1 MNYLE
6 DDIKFFSRLVNGSQ
20 SGVIASAEQ
29 VKDYNWNRG
38 AGAFQNVINNYL
50 KEQIDLKNE
59 TISAEDREVLNYL
72 KLIKNGLVTNEQGIL
87 SYSENSVEIG
97 TSNGGNSQ
105 NPTKTA
111 VIIAGANSE
120 HAGLM
125 TAQDKRKLDTLST
138 VGVGSILFFDQYI
151 TTVLP
156 NPQEQ
161 SIVAL
166 DGRRVIYSTDK
177 KGFMIQY
184 ENKYYISTSDDL
196 LNNIGVNPH
205 APLPGGIRKPFEQ
218 TIYIAKDTF
227 IPYVLDP
234 TTDVLKPL
242 NVNKIENVTV

>member
-29 VKDYNWNRG
+29 VKDYNWNQG

-87 SYSENSVEIG
+87 NYSENSVEIG

-161 SIVAL
+161 SIGAI

>member
-29 VKDYNWNRG
+29 VKDYNWNQG

-87 SYSENSVEIG
+87 NYSEYSVEIG

-111 VIIAGANSE
+111 VIIEGANSE
-120 HAGLM
+120 RAGLM

-151 TTVLP
+151 TEVLP
-156 NPQEQ
+156 NPEQ
-161 SIVAL
+161 MSITAL

-196 LNNIGVNPH
+196 LNNIGVNAN
-205 APLPGGIRKPFEQ
+205 APLPAGIRKPFEQ

>member
-29 VKDYNWNRG
+29 VKDYDWNQG
-38 AGAFQNVINNYL
+38 AGAFQNVINSYL

-59 TISAEDREVLNYL
+59 SISAEDREVLNYL
-72 KLIKNGLVTNEQGIL
+72 KLIKNGLVTNEQGVL
-87 SYSENSVEIG
+87 NYSENSVQIG

-111 VIIAGANSE
+111 IFITCANSE

-138 VGVGSILFFDQYI
+138 VGVGSILFFDQYL
-151 TTVLP
+151 TETLP
-156 NPQEQ
+156 NPEQQ
-161 SIVAL
+161 SIRAI
-166 DGRRVIYSTDK
+166 DGRKVVYRTDK
-177 KGFMIQY
+177 KGFMIMY
-184 ENKYYISTSDDL
+184 ENKFYISTPDDL
-196 LNNIGVNPH
+196 LDNIGVN
-205 APLPGGIRKPFEQ
+205 ADSLLSAGMRTPFEQ

-234 TTDVLKPL
+234 TTNVLKPL

>member
-29 VKDYNWNRG
+29 VKDYNWNQG

-59 TISAEDREVLNYL
+59 TISTEDREVLNYL

-97 TSNGGNSQ
+97 TSNSGNSQ

-111 VIIAGANSE
+111 VIITGANSE

-156 NPQEQ
+156 SPQEQ
-161 SIVAL
+161 SIGAI

-184 ENKYYISTSDDL
+184 DNKYYIATADNL
-196 LNNIGVNPH
+196 LNNIGVNAN
-205 APLPGGIRKPFEQ
+205 APLPAGIRKPFEQ

>member
-29 VKDYNWNRG
+29 VKDYNWNQG

-87 SYSENSVEIG
+87 NYSENSVEIG
-97 TSNGGNSQ
+97 TSNSGNSQ

-111 VIIAGANSE
+111 VIITGANSE

-161 SIVAL
+161 SIGAI
-166 DGRRVIYSTDK
+166 DGRRVIYSIDK

-184 ENKYYISTSDDL
+184 ENKYYIATADNL
-196 LNNIGVNPH
+196 LDNIGVNAN
-205 APLPGGIRKPFEQ
+205 APLPAGIRKPFEQ
-218 TIYIAKDTF
+218 TIYIVKDTF

>member
-29 VKDYNWNRG
+29 VKDYDWNQG

-59 TISAEDREVLNYL
+59 TISSEDREVLNYL

-87 SYSENSVEIG
+87 NYSENSVEIG
-97 TSNGGNSQ
+97 TSNSGNSQ

-111 VIIAGANSE
+111 VIITGANSE

-151 TTVLP
+151 TAVLP
-156 NPQEQ
+156 SPQEQ
-161 SIVAL
+161 SIGAI
-166 DGRRVIYSTDK
+166 DGRQVIYSTDK

-184 ENKYYISTSDDL
+184 ENKYYIATADNL
-196 LNNIGVNPH
+196 LDNIGVNAN
-205 APLPGGIRKPFEQ
+205 APLPAGIRKPFEQ

-227 IPYVLDP
+227 ITYVLDT

>member
-6 DDIKFFSRLVNGSQ
+6 DDIKFFSRLVNGNQ

-29 VKDYNWNRG
+29 VKDYNWNHG
-38 AGAFQNVINNYL
+38 TGAFQNVINNYL

-72 KLIKNGLVTNEQGIL
+72 KLIKNGLVTNEQGVL

-97 TSNGGNSQ
+97 TSNSGNSQ

-111 VIIAGANSE
+111 VIITGANSE

-151 TTVLP
+151 AAVLP
-156 NPQEQ
+156 NPEQQ
-161 SIVAL
+161 SIGAI
-166 DGRRVIYSTDK
+166 DGRRVIYNTNK

-184 ENKYYISTSDDL
+184 ENKYYISTLDNL
-196 LNNIGVNPH
+196 LNNIGVNTN

-242 NVNKIENVTV
+242 NVNRIENVTV

>member
-29 VKDYNWNRG
+29 VKDYNWNQG

-87 SYSENSVEIG
+87 NYSENSVEIG
-97 TSNGGNSQ
+97 TSNSGNSQ

-111 VIIAGANSE
+111 VIITGANSE
-120 HAGLM
+120 RAGLM

-156 NPQEQ
+156 SPQEQ
-161 SIVAL
+161 SIGAI

-184 ENKYYISTSDDL
+184 ENKYYIATADNL
-196 LNNIGVNPH
+196 LNNIGVNAN
-205 APLPGGIRKPFEQ
+205 APLPAGIRKPFEQ

>member
-38 AGAFQNVINNYL
+38 TGAFQNVINNYL

-59 TISAEDREVLNYL
+59 TISTEDREVLNYL

-111 VIIAGANSE
+111 VIITGANSE

-125 TAQDKRKLDTLST
+125 TAQDKRKLDTIST

-151 TTVLP
+151 TEVLP
-156 NPQEQ
+156 NPQQQ
-161 SIVAL
+161 SIGAI
-166 DGRRVIYSTDK
+166 DGRQVIYSTDK

-184 ENKYYISTSDDL
+184 ENKYYISTADNL
-196 LNNIGVNPH
+196 LNNIGVNTNV
-205 APLPGGIRKPFEQ
+205 PLPRKPFEQ
-218 TIYIAKDTF
+218 TIYIEKDTF

>member
-29 VKDYNWNRG
+29 VKDYNWNQG

-59 TISAEDREVLNYL
+59 SISAEDREVLNYL
-72 KLIKNGLVTNEQGIL
+72 KLIKNGLVTNEQGVL
-87 SYSENSVEIG
+87 NYSENSVEIG

-105 NPTKTA
+105 NPTKIA
-111 VIIAGANSE
+111 VIITGANSE

-151 TTVLP
+151 TAVLP
-156 NPQEQ
+156 SPQEQ
-161 SIVAL
+161 SIGAI
-166 DGRRVIYSTDK
+166 DGRQVIYSTDK

-184 ENKYYISTSDDL
+184 ENKYYIATADNL
-196 LNNIGVNPH
+196 LDNIGVNAG
-205 APLPGGIRKPFEQ
+205 APLPAGIRKPFEQ

-242 NVNKIENVTV
+242 NVNKIENITV

>member
-20 SGVIASAEQ
+20 YGVIGSAEQ
-29 VKDYNWNRG
+29 VKDYDWNQG

-72 KLIKNGLVTNEQGIL
+72 KLIKNGLVTNEQGVL
-87 SYSENSVEIG
+87 NYSKNSVEIG

-111 VIIAGANSE
+111 VFITGASFE

-125 TAQDKRKLDTLST
+125 TAQDKRKLDALST
-138 VGVGSILFFDQYI
+138 VGVGSILFFDQYV
-151 TTVLP
+151 TAVLP
-156 NPQEQ
+156 DIQQQ
-161 SIVAL
+161 SIGAIQ
-166 DGRRVIYSTDK
+166 GRQVIYSTDK
-177 KGFMIQY
+177 KGFVILY
-184 ENKYYISTSDDL
+184 ENKLYISTADNL
-196 LNNIGVNPH
+196 LDNIGVNTSVVSE
-205 APLPGGIRKPFEQ
+205 GVKPFEQ

-227 IPYVLDP
+227 VPYVLDP

-242 NVNKIENVTV
+242 NVNKIENITV

>member
-29 VKDYNWNRG
+29 VKDYNWNQG

-59 TISAEDREVLNYL
+59 TISTEDREVLNYL

-87 SYSENSVEIG
+87 NYSENSVEIG
-97 TSNGGNSQ
+97 TSNSGNSQ

-111 VIIAGANSE
+111 VIITGANSE

-151 TTVLP
+151 TTVLQ

-161 SIVAL
+161 SIGAI

-184 ENKYYISTSDDL
+184 DNKYYIATADNL
-196 LNNIGVNPH
+196 LDNIGVNAN
-205 APLPGGIRKPFEQ
+205 APLPAGIRKPFEQ

>member
-29 VKDYNWNRG
+29 VKDYNWNQG

-87 SYSENSVEIG
+87 NYSENSVEIG

-111 VIIAGANSE
+111 VIITGADSE

-151 TTVLP
+151 TEVLSI
-156 NPQEQ
+156 QEY
-161 SIVAL
+161 SIGAI
-166 DGRRVIYSTDK
+166 DGRRVIYSTNK

-184 ENKYYISTSDDL
+184 ENKYYISTADNL
-196 LNNIGVNPH
+196 LNNIGINDSPTP
-205 APLPGGIRKPFEQ
+205 AGIRKPFEQ

-242 NVNKIENVTV
+242 NVNRIENVTV

>member
-20 SGVIASAEQ
+20 PGVIASAEQ
-29 VKDYNWNRG
+29 VKDYNWNHG
-38 AGAFQNVINNYL
+38 TGAFQNVINNYL

-59 TISAEDREVLNYL
+59 TISEEDREVLNYL

-87 SYSENSVEIG
+87 NYSENSVEIG

-111 VIIAGANSE
+111 VIITGANSE

-161 SIVAL
+161 SIGAI

-184 ENKYYISTSDDL
+184 ENKYYIGTADNL
-196 LNNIGVNPH
+196 LDNIGVNAG
-205 APLPGGIRKPFEQ
+205 APLPAGIRKPFEQ

>member
-29 VKDYNWNRG
+29 VKDYGWNQG

-87 SYSENSVEIG
+87 NYSENSVEIG

-111 VIIAGANSE
+111 VIITGASSK

-125 TAQDKRKLDTLST
+125 TAQDKRKLDTLSA
-138 VGVGSILFFDQYI
+138 VSIRSVLFFDRYV
-151 TTVLP
+151 TGALP
-156 NPQEQ
+156 SIEQQ
-161 SIVAL
+161 SIGAIE
-166 DGRRVIYSTDK
+166 GRQVIYSTDK
-177 KGFMIQY
+177 KGFVIWY
-184 ENKYYISTSDDL
+184 ENKLYTSSADNL
-196 LNNIGVNPH
+196 LDNFGVNT
-205 APLPGGIRKPFEQ
+205 GIIPEVRTPFEQ

-227 IPYVLDP
+227 ISYVLDP

-242 NVNKIENVTV
+242 NVNRIENVTV

>member
-29 VKDYNWNRG
+29 VKDYNWNLG

-111 VIIAGANSE
+111 VIIEGANSE
-120 HAGLM
+120 RAGLM

-151 TTVLP
+151 TEVLP
-156 NPQEQ
+156 IPEQQ
-161 SIVAL
+161 SIGAIN
-166 DGRRVIYSTDK
+166 GRRVIYSTNK

-184 ENKYYISTSDDL
+184 ENKYYISTADNL
-196 LNNIGVNPH
+196 LNNIGVNTN

-218 TIYIAKDTF
+218 TIYIAKNTF

>member
-29 VKDYNWNRG
+29 VKDYNWNQG

-87 SYSENSVEIG
+87 NYSENSVEIG

-111 VIIAGANSE
+111 VIIEGANSE
-120 HAGLM
+120 RAGLM

-166 DGRRVIYSTDK
+166 DGRQVIYSTDK

-205 APLPGGIRKPFEQ
+205 DPLPAGIRKPFEQ

>member
-29 VKDYNWNRG
+29 VKDYNWNQG

-59 TISAEDREVLNYL
+59 TISTEDREVLNYL

-87 SYSENSVEIG
+87 NYSENSVEIG
-97 TSNGGNSQ
+97 TSNSGNSQ

-111 VIIAGANSE
+111 VIITGANSE

-161 SIVAL
+161 SIGAI

-184 ENKYYISTSDDL
+184 ENKYYIATADNL
-196 LNNIGVNPH
+196 LDNIGVNAN
-205 APLPGGIRKPFEQ
+205 APLPAGIRKPFEQ

>member
-29 VKDYNWNRG
+29 VKDYDWNQG
-38 AGAFQNVINNYL
+38 AGAFQNVINSYL

-59 TISAEDREVLNYL
+59 SISAEDREVLNYL
-72 KLIKNGLVTNEQGIL
+72 KLIKNGLVTNEQGVL
-87 SYSENSVEIG
+87 NYSENSVQIG

-111 VIIAGANSE
+111 IFITGANSE

-138 VGVGSILFFDQYI
+138 VGVGSILFFDQYL
-151 TTVLP
+151 TKTLP
-156 NPQEQ
+156 NPEQQ
-161 SIVAL
+161 SIGAI
-166 DGRRVIYSTDK
+166 DGRKVVYRTDK
-177 KGFMIQY
+177 KGFMIMY
-184 ENKYYISTSDDL
+184 ENKFYISTPDDL
-196 LNNIGVNPH
+196 LDNIGVN
-205 APLPGGIRKPFEQ
+205 AGALLSAGMRTPFEQ

-234 TTDVLKPL
+234 TTNVLKPL

>member
-29 VKDYNWNRG
+29 VKDYGWNQG

-59 TISAEDREVLNYL
+59 TISTEDREVLNYL
-72 KLIKNGLVTNEQGIL
+72 KLINNGLVTNEQGVL
-87 SYSENSVEIG
+87 NYSENSVEIG

-161 SIVAL
+161 SIGAI

-184 ENKYYISTSDDL
+184 ENKYYIATADNL
-196 LNNIGVNPH
+196 LDNIGVNAN
-205 APLPGGIRKPFEQ
+205 APLPAGIRKPFEQ

-242 NVNKIENVTV
+242 NVNRIENVTV

>member
-29 VKDYNWNRG
+29 VKDYNWNQG

-87 SYSENSVEIG
+87 NYSENSVEIG

-161 SIVAL
+161 SIGAI

-227 IPYVLDP
+227 IPYILDP

>member
-29 VKDYNWNRG
+29 VKDYNWNQG

-87 SYSENSVEIG
+87 NYSENSVEIG
-97 TSNGGNSQ
+97 TSNSGNSQ

-111 VIIAGANSE
+111 VIITGANSE

-151 TTVLP
+151 TAVLP
-156 NPQEQ
+156 SPQEQ
-161 SIVAL
+161 SIGAI
-166 DGRRVIYSTDK
+166 DGRQVIYSTDK

-184 ENKYYISTSDDL
+184 ENKYYIATADNL
-196 LNNIGVNPH
+196 LDNIGVNAN
-205 APLPGGIRKPFEQ
+205 APLPAGIRKPFEQ

-242 NVNKIENVTV
+242 NINRIENVTV

>member
-29 VKDYNWNRG
+29 VKDYNWNQG

-87 SYSENSVEIG
+87 NYSENSVEIG

-111 VIIAGANSE
+111 VIITGANSE

-156 NPQEQ
+156 SPQEQ
-161 SIVAL
+161 SIGAI
-166 DGRRVIYSTDK
+166 DGRQVIYSTDK

-184 ENKYYISTSDDL
+184 ENKYYIATADNL
-196 LNNIGVNPH
+196 LDNIGVNAG
-205 APLPGGIRKPFEQ
+205 APLPAGIRKPFEQ

>member
-29 VKDYNWNRG
+29 VKDYNWNQG

-87 SYSENSVEIG
+87 NYSENSVEIG

-120 HAGLM
+120 RAGLM

-156 NPQEQ
+156 SPQEQ
-161 SIVAL
+161 SIGAI
-166 DGRRVIYSTDK
+166 DGRRVIYSTNK

-184 ENKYYISTSDDL
+184 ENKYYISTADNL
-196 LNNIGVNPH
+196 LNNIGVNTN

-242 NVNKIENVTV
+242 NVNKTENVTV

>member
-29 VKDYNWNRG
+29 VKDYNWNQG

-97 TSNGGNSQ
+97 TSNSGNSQ

-156 NPQEQ
+156 SPQEQ
-161 SIVAL
+161 SIGAI

-184 ENKYYISTSDDL
+184 ENKYYIATADNL
-196 LNNIGVNPH
+196 LNNIGVNAN
-205 APLPGGIRKPFEQ
+205 APLPAGIRKPFEQ

>member
-29 VKDYNWNRG
+29 VKDYNWNHG

-111 VIIAGANSE
+111 VIITGANSE

-125 TAQDKRKLDTLST
+125 TAQDKRKLDALST

-151 TTVLP
+151 TTALP
-156 NPQEQ
+156 SPQQQ
-161 SIVAL
+161 SIGAI
-166 DGRRVIYSTDK
+166 DGRRVIYSTNK

-184 ENKYYISTSDDL
+184 ENKYYTSTSDNL
-196 LNNIGVNPH
+196 LDNIGVNAD
-205 APLPGGIRKPFEQ
+205 APRQGIRKPFEQ

-234 TTDVLKPL
+234 TTDVLKAL
-242 NVNKIENVTV
+242 NVNKTVDITV

>member
-29 VKDYNWNRG
+29 VKDYDWNQG
-38 AGAFQNVINNYL
+38 TGAFQNVINNYL

-59 TISAEDREVLNYL
+59 TISAEDKEVLNYL

-87 SYSENSVEIG
+87 NYSENSVEIG

-111 VIIAGANSE
+111 VIITGANSE

-151 TTVLP
+151 TEVLTI
-156 NPQEQ
+156 QQ
-161 SIVAL
+161 YSIGAI

-184 ENKYYISTSDDL
+184 ENKYYISTADNL
-196 LNNIGVNPH
+196 LDNIGVSDSPTP
-205 APLPGGIRKPFEQ
+205 AGIRKPFEQ

>member
-29 VKDYNWNRG
+29 VKDYNWNQG

-87 SYSENSVEIG
+87 NYSENSVEIG

-111 VIIAGANSE
+111 VIITGANSE

-151 TTVLP
+151 TEVLTI
-156 NPQEQ
+156 QQ
-161 SIVAL
+161 YSIGAI

-184 ENKYYISTSDDL
+184 ENKYYISTADNL
-196 LNNIGVNPH
+196 LDNIGVNDSPTP
-205 APLPGGIRKPFEQ
+205 AGIRKPFEQ

-242 NVNKIENVTV
+242 NVNRIENVTV

>member
-29 VKDYNWNRG
+29 IKDYDWNQG
-38 AGAFQNVINNYL
+38 TGAFQNVINNYL

-72 KLIKNGLVTNEQGIL
+72 KLIKNGLVTNEQGVL
-87 SYSENSVEIG
+87 NYSENSVEIG

-105 NPTKTA
+105 NPIKTA
-111 VIIAGANSE
+111 VIITGANSE

-151 TTVLP
+151 TAVLP

-161 SIVAL
+161 SIGAI
-166 DGRRVIYSTDK
+166 DGRQVIYSTDK

-184 ENKYYISTSDDL
+184 ENKYYIATADNL
-196 LNNIGVNPH
+196 LDNIGVNAN
-205 APLPGGIRKPFEQ
+205 APLPAGIRKPFEQ

>member
-29 VKDYNWNRG
+29 VKDYNWNQG

-97 TSNGGNSQ
+97 TSNSGNSQ

-111 VIIAGANSE
+111 VIITGANSE

-156 NPQEQ
+156 SPQEQ
-161 SIVAL
+161 SIGAI

-184 ENKYYISTSDDL
+184 ENKYYIATADNL
-196 LNNIGVNPH
+196 LNNIGVNAN
-205 APLPGGIRKPFEQ
+205 APLPAGIRKPFEQ

>member
-29 VKDYNWNRG
+29 VKDYNWNQG

-87 SYSENSVEIG
+87 NYSENSVEIG
-97 TSNGGNSQ
+97 TSNSGNSQ

-111 VIIAGANSE
+111 VIITGANSE

-151 TTVLP
+151 TTVLQ

-161 SIVAL
+161 SIGAI

-184 ENKYYISTSDDL
+184 DNKYYIATADNL
-196 LNNIGVNPH
+196 LDNIGVNAN
-205 APLPGGIRKPFEQ
+205 APLPAGIRKPFEQ

>member
-29 VKDYNWNRG
+29 VKDYDWNQG
-38 AGAFQNVINNYL
+38 AGAFQNVINSYL

-59 TISAEDREVLNYL
+59 SISAEDREVLNYL
-72 KLIKNGLVTNEQGIL
+72 KLIKNGLVTNEQGVL
-87 SYSENSVEIG
+87 NYSENSVQIG
-97 TSNGGNSQ
+97 TSNSGNSQ

-111 VIIAGANSE
+111 IFITGANSE

-138 VGVGSILFFDQYI
+138 VGVGSILFFDQYL
-151 TTVLP
+151 TETLP
-156 NPQEQ
+156 NPEQQ
-161 SIVAL
+161 SIGAI
-166 DGRRVIYSTDK
+166 DGRKVVYRTDK

-184 ENKYYISTSDDL
+184 EDKYYIATADDL
-196 LNNIGVNPH
+196 LDNIGVNAG
-205 APLPGGIRKPFEQ
+205 APLPAGIRTPFEQ

-234 TTDVLKPL
+234 TTNVLKPL
-242 NVNKIENVTV
+242 NVNKIENVTM

>member
-29 VKDYNWNRG
+29 VKDYNWNQG

-59 TISAEDREVLNYL
+59 TISTEDREVLNYL

-87 SYSENSVEIG
+87 NYSENSVEIG
-97 TSNGGNSQ
+97 TSNSGNSQ

-111 VIIAGANSE
+111 VIITGANSE

-156 NPQEQ
+156 SPQEQ
-161 SIVAL
+161 SIGVI

-184 ENKYYISTSDDL
+184 DNKYYIATADNL
-196 LNNIGVNPH
+196 LDNIGVNTH
-205 APLPGGIRKPFEQ
+205 APLPAGIRKPFEQ

>member
-29 VKDYNWNRG
+29 VKDYNWNQG

-59 TISAEDREVLNYL
+59 TISTEDREVLNYL

-87 SYSENSVEIG
+87 NYSENSVEIG

-111 VIIAGANSE
+111 VIITGANSE

-151 TTVLP
+151 TSVLP
-156 NPQEQ
+156 SPQEQ
-161 SIVAL
+161 SIGAI
-166 DGRRVIYSTDK
+166 DGRRVIYSTSH

-184 ENKYYISTSDDL
+184 ENKYYIATADNL
-196 LNNIGVNPH
+196 LDNIGVNAN
-205 APLPGGIRKPFEQ
+205 APLPAGIRKPFEQ

>member
-29 VKDYNWNRG
+29 VKDYNWNQG

-72 KLIKNGLVTNEQGIL
+72 KLVKNGLVTNEQGIL
-87 SYSENSVEIG
+87 NYSENSVEIG

-111 VIIAGANSE
+111 VIIEGANSE
-120 HAGLM
+120 RAGLM

-151 TTVLP
+151 TRVLP
-156 NPQEQ
+156 NPEQQ

-166 DGRRVIYSTDK
+166 DGRQVIYSTDK

-184 ENKYYISTSDDL
+184 ENKYYIATADNL
-196 LNNIGVNPH
+196 LNNIGVNAN
-205 APLPGGIRKPFEQ
+205 APLPAGIRKPFEQ

>member
-6 DDIKFFSRLVNGSQ
+6 DDIKFFSRLVNGNQ

-29 VKDYNWNRG
+29 VKDYNWNQG

-87 SYSENSVEIG
+87 NYSENSVEIG

-111 VIIAGANSE
+111 VIITGADSE

-151 TTVLP
+151 TEVLSI
-156 NPQEQ
+156 QEY
-161 SIVAL
+161 SIGAI
-166 DGRRVIYSTDK
+166 DGRRVIYSTNK

-184 ENKYYISTSDDL
+184 ENKYYISTADNL
-196 LNNIGVNPH
+196 LNNIGINDSPTP
-205 APLPGGIRKPFEQ
+205 AGIRKPFEQ

>member
-29 VKDYNWNRG
+29 VKDYNWNQG

-87 SYSENSVEIG
+87 NYSENSVEIG

-111 VIIAGANSE
+111 VIITGADSE

-125 TAQDKRKLDTLST
+125 TAQDKRKLDALST

-151 TTVLP
+151 TEVLP
-156 NPQEQ
+156 IQEQ
-161 SIVAL
+161 SIGAI
-166 DGRRVIYSTDK
+166 DGRRVIYSTSH

-184 ENKYYISTSDDL
+184 ENKYYISTADNL
-196 LNNIGVNPH
+196 LNNIGVNNSPTP
-205 APLPGGIRKPFEQ
+205 AGIRKPFEQ